1 MVWERIARGAQGIG
15 EFRHKALAKA
25 TRTLA
30 EQTCEAIQEFR
41 DEWDCISQ
49 IMVLHMRYGLEA
61 PQICAWLKEHRPP
74 HYWRTLRQVRTTCA
88 RMIGKV
94 PKNTIGPRAQTSA
107 KRGALSFAAGCYLHF
122 GMSLEQIAT
131 ALNRDPAANR
141 RWTKARVSTALDRHK
156 REIEEELR
164 RLNGDAS

>member
-1 MVWERIARGAQGIG
+1 
-15 EFRHKALAKA
+15 
-25 TRTLA
+25 
-30 EQTCEAIQEFR
+30 
-41 DEWDCISQ
+41 
-49 IMVLHMRYGLEA
+49 
-61 PQICAWLKEHRPP
+61 
-74 HYWRTLRQVRTTCA
+74 
-88 RMIGKV
+88 MIGKV